1 MRLTVI
7 VRLLGI
13 MLAMFSITLLPP
25 VFLSIYYNDGEL
37 LHFVSSILIMLG
49 TGFAMWFPMRNARS
63 DLRNREVFVIVPLFW
78 LLLGMFAGLPLVL
91 GPHLSFTDSVFES
104 VSAFTTTGATVMHD
118 LDELPKSLLFY
129 RQQLQWFGGM
139 GVVVLAIA
147 ILPMLGVGGMALY
160 RAETPG
166 PMKNEKMMPR
176 ISQGARALWVTYV
189 GVTVACALL
198 LWIAGM
204 SPFDA
209 VAHSLSTISTGGFST
224 HDASIAYYNSPAIEG
239 VIMTFM
245 MIGSINFGLHFVAL
259 RGRNLSAYWRDS
271 EVRTFFTIVV
281 LIISFVTLVN
291 YLYHHHMSIEHA
303 LRISSFQV
311 VSIITSTGFTTDN
324 FSVWPL
330 FLPLLLMYISF
341 IGGCAGSTAG
351 GIKVMRILI
360 MLKNGMRDLR
370 QMLHPSSVQVI
381 RVADRVLPDRMVQ
394 SILAFFTAYI
404 LVFITFLM
412 LLMATGVDPVTSFS
426 AVATCLNNLGPGL
439 GEVTSS
445 FSTINP
451 VAKWLLVMTML
462 LGRLEIFAVLLMFT
476 PEFWR
481 R

>member
-1 MRLTVI
+1 MRLSVI
-7 VRLLGI
+7 VRLLGM
-13 MLAMFSITLLPP
+13 MLAMFSTTLLIP
-25 VFLSIYYNDGEL
+25 VVLSLYYKDGEL
-37 LHFVSSILIMLG
+37 LHFVASILIMLG
-49 TGFAMWFPMRNARS
+49 TGFIMWAPTRNAS
-63 DLRNREVFVIVPLFW
+63 NDLRNREVFLIVPLFW

-91 GPHLSFTDSVFES
+91 GAHLSFTDSVFES
-104 VSAFTTTGATVMHD
+104 VSAFTTTGATVMHG
-118 LDELPKSLLFY
+118 LDGLPKSILFY

-189 GVTVACALL
+189 GVTAACALL
-198 LWIAGM
+198 LWVAGM

-209 VAHSLSTISTGGFST
+209 IAHSLSTISTGGFST
-224 HDASIAYYNSPAIEG
+224 HDASIAYYNKPAIEI
-239 VIMTFM
+239 VLITFM
-245 MIGSINFGLHFVAL
+245 MIGSLNFGLHYVAL
-259 RGRNLSAYWRDS
+259 RSRNIGAYLRDP
-271 EVRTFFTIVV
+271 EVKTFFVIVA
-281 LIISFVTLVN
+281 LIISIVTVVN
-291 YLYHHHMSIEHA
+291 FFFNHDMSLEHS

-351 GIKVMRILI
+351 GIKVIRILV
-360 MLKNGMRDLR
+360 MLKNGIRDLK
-370 QMLHPSSVQVI
+370 QMLHPASVQVI
-381 RVADRVLPDRMVQ
+381 RVADRVLPERMIQ

-404 LVFITFLM
+404 LVFITFLL

-426 AVATCLNNLGPGL
+426 GVATCLNNMGPGL

-445 FSTINP
+445 FATVNP